1 MRKKGYQQ
9 TIGFLTKYHSSADN
23 DETFVSEIES
33 FNKKN
38 SIAKLDAFNLNDFYL
53 KFSPDK
59 YCEMSVKLKRK
70 NRHFLSNDFI
80 SNSNSNI
87 TIFQVNI
94 FNSRKSTLNLYLK
107 KKHLN

>member
-1 MRKKGYQQ
+1 LRKKGYQQ

-80 SNSNSNI
+80 NNSNSNI
-87 TIFQVNI
+87 TIFQVN
-94 FNSRKSTLNLYLK
+94 LLK
-107 KKHLN
+107 KNTKFFILKT